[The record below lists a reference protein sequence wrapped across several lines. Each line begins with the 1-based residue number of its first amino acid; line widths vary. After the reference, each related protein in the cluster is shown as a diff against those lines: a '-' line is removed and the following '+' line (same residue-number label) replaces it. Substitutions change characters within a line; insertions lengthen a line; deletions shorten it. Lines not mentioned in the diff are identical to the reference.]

1 MLSARDQG
9 RQARRFLPAPELF
22 IVPADAPAPVRSD
35 ISFLGRAIDEAMRQD
50 DTPQMRWRLRESLAS
65 ALGVSPDGLLKLNY
79 QQTVTALVRLRM
91 LSARIAELEA
101 RASADDLTCAMRR
114 GAGIAALGQEI
125 ARARRMKVDIVVA
138 FVDVD
143 GLKAVND
150 RDGHPAGDTVLRIV
164 ADTLR
169 QAVRSYDL
177 VIRYGGDEFVCVL
190 FGADLNGATRMLEDI
205 RPSVCEATGGVGI
218 SIGFADL
225 RPEDDVDTLLSRAD
239 LALYAAR
246 RGRGRP

>member
-1 MLSARDQG
+1 
-9 RQARRFLPAPELF
+9 
-22 IVPADAPAPVRSD
+22 
-35 ISFLGRAIDEAMRQD
+35 
-50 DTPQMRWRLRESLAS
+50 
-65 ALGVSPDGLLKLNY
+65 
-79 QQTVTALVRLRM
+79 M

>member
-1 MLSARDQG
+1 
-9 RQARRFLPAPELF
+9 
-22 IVPADAPAPVRSD
+22 
-35 ISFLGRAIDEAMRQD
+35 MRQD
-50 DTPQMRWRLRESLAS
+50 DTPQMRRRLRESLAS

-79 QQTVTALVRLRM
+79 QQTVNALVRLRM

-125 ARARRMKVDIVVA
+125 ARARRMKVNIVVA

-164 ADTLR
+164 AVTLR

-190 FGADLNGATRMLEDI
+190 FGADLEGATRMLEDI
-205 RPSVCEATGGVGI
+205 RPPVCEATGGVGI
-218 SIGFADL
+218 SIG
-225 RPEDDVDTLLSRAD
+225 
-239 LALYAAR
+239 
-246 RGRGRP
+246 